1 MKLINKFTI
10 WYLSITLVVMVA
22 GGVIAYHKVKNE
34 IDRAEIARL
43 KNLNNTVADQ
53 MRKGNPINGFTNGR
67 PIIITQL
74 DSAVNTGDFYVT
86 ENSFYNTATQRKEC
100 RLTVNTFYSIDHRSY
115 KVESYNYITK
125 ANEIFKG
132 LLDSFTWILILLL
145 TLVGISARLIS
156 NSILSPFYRSLKAIQ
171 GFNIKNKKPL
181 VLPRTR
187 TKEFN
192 ELNCFLQKMTD
203 KVVEDYASLKEFSE
217 NASHEL
223 QTPLAIMR
231 SKLDLLVE
239 SDINGE
245 QAQLIGNM
253 QKEIEKLSRINQ
265 SLVLLNKLEHHEYD
279 KSESILL
286 NQTVQESLDAVEE
299 LIDMKSITLKTQI
312 SEPVHLNFN
321 RALADILLHNLLSNA
336 IRHNTPNGQIF
347 VCLTPRGLT
356 VKNTGKTPT
365 IPTSQMFQRFKKDNQ
380 CAHSVGIGL
389 AIVKQICDLNQF
401 GISYHFKEGWH
412 ILDVKFT

>member
-1 MKLINKFTI
+1 MKLINKFTL
-10 WYLSITLVVMVA
+10 WYLCITLVVILI

-43 KNLNNTVADQ
+43 KTLNNTVSEL
-53 MRKGNPINGFTNGR
+53 MLKGDEISGFTNGR
-67 PIIITQL
+67 PIIITPL
-74 DSAVNTGDFYVT
+74 DSAITPGSFYVT
-86 ENSFYNTATQRKEC
+86 ENSFFNTATQRKEC
-100 RLTVNTFYSIDHRSY
+100 RLTVNSYYSIGNRNY
-115 KVESYNYITK
+115 KIESYNYITK

-132 LLDSFTWILILLL
+132 LLDSFFWILVLLL
-145 TLVGISARLIS
+145 TILGIAARLMS
-156 NSILSPFYRSLKAIQ
+156 NSILFPFHRTLKAVQ

-181 VLPRTR
+181 VLPRTK
-187 TKEFN
+187 TQEFN
-192 ELNCFLQKMTD
+192 ELNCFLQKMTA

-279 KSESILL
+279 ASENILFS
-286 NQTVQESLDAVEE
+286 QSVQESLHAVEE
-299 LIDMKSITLKTQI
+299 LIDMKAITLQTQI
-312 SEPVHLNFN
+312 AAPVSLKFN

-336 IRHNTPNGQIF
+336 IRHNTPNGQIY
-347 VCLTPRGLT
+347 VCLTDGGLT
-356 VKNTGKTPT
+356 VKNTGKIPT
-365 IPTSQMFQRFKKDNQ
+365 MPTSQMFQRFKKDNQ

-389 AIVKQICDLNQF
+389 AIVKQICDLNRF
-401 GISYHFKEGWH
+401 GITYDFKEGWH